1 MKHLVEHS
9 KRFFC
14 VRACLVLWNSCTV
27 TSTPEHAQASLPWLR
42 WGFLWVSLKRR
53 EKAGTRG
60 NDWADRPLHPAA
72 RLWEGQLPAA
82 LLGSASTCKPK
93 QQWQQQTTIFN
104 YTAGIIC
111 SLKNSLIV
119 LCLTTSPP
127 FHSNQVLSTSP
138 QQHCATWNTSA
149 SFLES
154 FPQVLSFRNPG
165 SLDIY
170 GLSKS
175 ETHAY

>member
-1 MKHLVEHS
+1 MYRDAWCFE
-9 KRFFC
+9 
-14 VRACLVLWNSCTV
+14 AGCTV

-42 WGFLWVSLKRR
+42 WGFLWVCLKSRQKASTRR
-53 EKAGTRG
+53 K

-111 SLKNSLIV
+111 SLKNSLIA
-119 LCLTTSPP
+119 LCLTASPP

-138 QQHCATWNTSA
+138 EQHWAPWNTST

-154 FPQVLSFRNPG
+154 FTLSFWNTG
-165 SLDIY
+165 SLDIQ
-170 GLSKS
+170 GLSNSS
-175 ETHAY
+175 ETHTHI